1 VIRLRVS
8 RVERETTTT
17 VLGRPVALRSTTL
30 DNDLYNFL
38 AAKKMI
44 LSATAGDPTRVNRV
58 IDRQTCELVVGERRH
73 PTAAMSSGD

>member
-1 VIRLRVS
+1 MVWGLRIAS
-8 RVERETTTT
+8 APSPQEH
-17 VLGRPVALRSTTL
+17 LTL
-30 DNDLYNFL
+30 DNVYYDDL